1 MSKNRKWKLWRLFMS
16 GALVSMMFVVA
27 CGAATEVEQQPA
39 QQPAA
44 PAASQQQAA
53 PAQPAAPSAPSQP
66 AAQQQQAGSGAA
78 PGGSSSAPEP
88 AAQQTTQQAMPTPTS
103 VAQAALAPV
112 SESAMGPREAP
123 SFASYWQPPK
133 AFYGEPVY
141 GGTLRIN
148 YEDPLEHANVWG
160 ARSGTTIRYRV
171 PTHDTLIQDN
181 PYDPAAPFIPGLAY
195 GWTVDDDLKGVTF
208 FLKDNVMWHN
218 GEPMTCEDA
227 RYSYEIMI
235 TEEGITGSYM
245 KNRLSDVDLN
255 ALQCVDE
262 SALKFRFTSPS
273 AVPLLS
279 FGNPAA
285 MIFNKAW
292 FLEGGEEAMFQD
304 VSVGTGPFTWDEGQQ
319 VGVDEQHFTRNP
331 NYHVDGL
338 PYIYD
343 LVIFG
348 ILDESAQQATMLAHQ
363 TDWHWIRNAGQYQ
376 AYVNHDQ
383 IQTVMRATRS
393 SENLW
398 INTRNQPF
406 DNVRIRQAVA
416 MGFDKPTGIKV
427 TLGGTGS
434 VGLGLMP
441 PGSPWAV
448 SEEQGCNIPGWCH
461 PADME
466 AQRAAAIQILNE
478 ENFDFDKTYVLTVE
492 SDQQRVVRATYMQ
505 EQLRLLGI
513 KTDFDVIETI
523 AYRKSRQAGDWGD
536 FMGSTGGVAGVDDP
550 FLGLGHY
557 HRCASLYNFQTPG
570 TNCNDSVEAKF
581 EELGG
586 LTAFEDRKKLGQ
598 EIQIEL
604 MNLYWNFPMFWEQE
618 GVAFWPEVRGYVHF
632 PGPTSSHLRWA
643 HMWIDPNH
651 YNDSGFSGQTQGV
664 PGGE

>member
-1 MSKNRKWKLWRLFMS
+1 MMSTLKRWKLWRLS
-16 GALVSMMFVVA
+16 IAGALASMIFLVG
-27 CGAATEVEQQPA
+27 CGAATEVEAPA

-44 PAASQQQAA
+44 PAASQQQPVAPAQPAAPQPAAPAASQQQPAA
-53 PAQPAAPSAPSQP
+53 PAQPAAPDPAP
-66 AAQQQQAGSGAA
+66 QQT
-78 PGGSSSAPEP
+78 
-88 AAQQTTQQAMPTPTS
+88 TTQQAVPTPTS

-112 SESAMGPREAP
+112 SEATMGPREAP
-123 SFASYWQPPK
+123 SFDSYWNPPT
-133 AFYGEPVY
+133 AFYGDPVY

-160 ARSGTTIRYRV
+160 ARTGAAIRYRV

-181 PYDPAAPFIPGLAY
+181 PYDPGAPFIPGLAY

-208 FLKDNVMWHN
+208 FLKDNVTWHN

-227 RYSYEIMI
+227 RHSYELMI
-235 TEEGITGSYM
+235 TEEGLTGSYM
-245 KNRLSDVDLN
+245 KNRLSEVDLN
-255 ALQCVDE
+255 ALQCVE
-262 SALKFRFTSPS
+262 NNGLKFRFTAPS
-273 AVPLLS
+273 AVPLLN

-292 FLEGGEEAMFQD
+292 FEAGGENAMFQD
-304 VSVGTGPFTWDEGQQ
+304 VSVGTGPFIWGEGQQ
-319 VGVDEQHFTRNP
+319 VGVDEQTFERNP
-331 NYHVDGL
+331 NYHVEGL
-338 PYIYD
+338 PYVYD

-363 TDWHWIRNAGQYQ
+363 TDWHWVRNFGQYDQ
-376 AYVNHDQ
+376 YVNHDQ
-383 IQTVMRATRS
+383 IQTVIRATRS

-398 INTRNQPF
+398 INTRNAPL
-406 DNVRIRQAVA
+406 DNVRIRQAIT
-416 MGFDKPTGIKV
+416 MGFDKATGIRV
-427 TLGGTGS
+427 TLSGYGS
-434 VGLGLMP
+434 LGLGLMP

-448 SEEQGCNIPGWCH
+448 TEEQACSVPGWCQ
-461 PADME
+461 PEDME

-492 SDQQRVVRATYMQ
+492 SDNQRVNRATYMQ

-513 KTDFDVIETI
+513 KTDFDTVETV

-550 FLGLGHY
+550 YLGLGHY
-557 HRCASLYNFQTPG
+557 HRCESLFNFQTPG
-570 TNCNDSVEAKF
+570 TACDATAEALF
-581 EELGG
+581 EELGQ
-586 LTAFEDRKKLGQ
+586 LTAFEERKDLGQ
-598 EIQIEL
+598 QIQVHL
-604 MNLYWNFPMFWEQE
+604 MEQYWNFPTFWEQE
-618 GVAFWPEVRGYVHF
+618 AVSFWPEVRGYVHF

-651 YNDSGFSGQTQGV
+651 YNDGGYSGQTQGV

>member
-1 MSKNRKWKLWRLFMS
+1 MSKYRKWKLWRLFVAGGLM
-16 GALVSMMFVVA
+16 GAMLIVA
-27 CGAATEVEQQPA
+27 CGTAEPTDVQTDVQPIA
-39 QQPAA
+39 E

-53 PAQPAAPSAPSQP
+53 PAQPASQPAGAP
-66 AAQQQQAGSGAA
+66 AAQQQSGSGST
-78 PGGSSSAPEP
+78 GSSEAPAQEP
-88 AAQQTTQQAMPTPTS
+88 AGQPAPTPTT
-103 VAQAALAPV
+103 VAQAALAPA
-112 SESAMGPREAP
+112 SESVMGPREAP
-123 SFASYWQPPK
+123 SFASYWTPPT
-133 AFYGEPVY
+133 AFYGDPVY

-181 PYDPAAPFIPGLAY
+181 PYDPGAPFIPGLAH

-208 FLKDNVMWHN
+208 FLKDNVLWHN

-245 KNRLSDVDLN
+245 KNRLTDVDLN
-255 ALQCVDE
+255 QMQCVDE
-262 SALKFRFTSPS
+262 SALKFRFTAPS

-285 MIFNKAW
+285 MIFNKQW
-292 FLEGGEEAMFQD
+292 FLDGGEDAMFQD
-304 VSVGTGPFTWDEGQQ
+304 VSLGTGPFIWGAGQQ
-319 VGVDEQHFTRNP
+319 VGVDEQTFERNP

-338 PYIYD
+338 PY
-343 LVIFG
+343 VNEVTVFG
-348 ILDESAQQATMLAHQ
+348 ILDESAQQAAMLAHQ
-363 TDWHWIRNAGQYQ
+363 TDWHWVRNFGQYDQ
-376 AYVNHDQ
+376 YVKHDQ
-383 IQTVMRATRS
+383 IQTVIRATRS

-398 INTRNQPF
+398 INTRNEPF
-406 DNVRIRQAVA
+406 DNVRIRQAIA
-416 MGFDKPTGIKV
+416 MGFDKVTGIKV
-427 TLGGTGS
+427 TLSGYGS

-441 PGSPWAV
+441 PGSPWAL
-448 SEEQGCNIPGWCH
+448 SEEAACGVPGWCP

-478 ENFDFDKTYVLTVE
+478 EGFNFDKTYVLTVE
-492 SDQQRVVRATYMQ
+492 SDNQRVNRATYMQ

-513 KTDFDVIETI
+513 ETDFDTVETI
-523 AYRKSRQAGDWGD
+523 AYRKTRQAGDWGD
-536 FMGSTGGVAGVDDP
+536 FMASTGGVAGVDDP

-570 TNCNDSVEAKF
+570 SACDAQSEAMF
-581 EELGG
+581 EELGQM
-586 LTAFEDRKKLGQ
+586 TAFEDRLKLGQ
-598 EIQIEL
+598 EIQLHL
-604 MNLYWNFPMFWEQE
+604 MAQYWNFPSFWEQE
-618 GVAFWPEVRGYVHF
+618 AVAFWPEVRGYVHF

-651 YNDSGFSGQTQGV
+651 LNDSGFSGQTQGV